1 MPLTT
6 FVMSVHQA
14 ACPPQYAMASVKTD
28 VIRNMWLMVASGGP
42 TNATGHVA
50 EEGGRCDPRMRSS
63 DLERNAGR
71 AITSDRGGGDPQSP
85 LPGILS
91 ADDPALPDH
100 LKAQV
105 ESLPREVD
113 VGVPGSVAYFAN
125 PGKRSLPAFGE
136 LPT

>member
-71 AITSDRGGGDPQSP
+71 AITSDRGGGDPKSP
-85 LPGILS
+85 LPDRQSTRLTS
-91 ADDPALPDH
+91 SH
-100 LKAQV
+100 LVISYA
-105 ESLPREVD
+105 
-113 VGVPGSVAYFAN
+113 
-125 PGKRSLPAFGE
+125 
-136 LPT
+136 